1 MISGIDLS
9 NVVDYTLENDKE
21 NPTVWKL
28 GLLPSD
34 VFGRIS
40 ADAVKNGDIET
51 AYALLGVSLKGW
63 TNFSIPYETHSKQ
76 ICGRSFDVVPQELLS
91 RVPLQAIT
99 ELTKKVMEINGLSGQ
114 EIKN

>member
-1 MISGIDLS
+1 M
-9 NVVDYTLENDKE
+9 DYTLENDKE

-40 ADAVKNGDIET
+40 ADAAKNGDIET

-63 TNFSIPYETHSKQ
+63 TNFSVPFKTVTKQ
-76 ICGRSFDVVPQELLS
+76 ICGRSFDVVHQELLS
-91 RVPLQAIT
+91 QIPLQAIT